1 MTVDAAKLVR
11 MAEQIAANMSYTDD
25 VELVAARVADHL
37 NRFWDP
43 RMRQAMAEAA
53 NGDAEQLSPA
63 LRAAVRQLHGVGGEG
78 VP

>member
-11 MAEQIAANMSYTDD
+11 MAEQITANMAYTED

-43 RMRQAMAEAA
+43 RMRQAMAELADGGA
-53 NGDAEQLSPA
+53 DQLSPA
-63 LRAAVRQLHGVGGEG
+63 LQAAVRQLHGVSGSS
-78 VP
+78 

>member
-11 MAEQIAANMSYTDD
+11 MAEQITANMAYTED

-43 RMRQAMAEAA
+43 RMRQAMAELADGGA
-53 NGDAEQLSPA
+53 DQLSPA
-63 LRAAVRQLHGVGGEG
+63 LQAAVRQLQGVSGSS
-78 VP
+78 

>member
-11 MAEQIAANMSYTDD
+11 MAEQITANMAYTED

-43 RMRQAMAEAA
+43 RMRQAMAELADGGA
-53 NGDAEQLSPA
+53 NQLSPA
-63 LRAAVRQLHGVGGEG
+63 LQAAVRQLHGVSGSS
-78 VP
+78 

>member
-11 MAEQIAANMSYTDD
+11 MAEQITANMAYTDD

-43 RMRQAMAEAA
+43 RMRQAMAEVAI
-53 NGDAEQLSPA
+53 GDADQLSPV
-63 LRAAVRQLHGVGGEG
+63 LKAAVRQLHGVAGEG
-78 VP
+78 AL